1 MLLSRLRGAGHL
13 ADTLL
18 IDRRLA
24 GELLARLEPTER
36 TAAGWPLYRLAD
48 ALPVLR
54 PDLARAL
61 APVLHC
67 RLAGPADSGSF
78 PAADS

>member
-1 MLLSRLRGAGHL
+1 MLLSGLWGVGHL
-13 ADTLL
+13 ADELL

-48 ALPVLR
+48 ALRVLR
-54 PDLARAL
+54 PDLAREL
-61 APVLHC
+61 APVLRC
-67 RLAGPADSGSF
+67 RLARAAGTPRPA
-78 PAADS
+78 